1 MSALKIESKT
11 VESVAENANTNSSLR
26 ASASVAVDKNDL
38 RESLKADSNQ
48 IIPGQSAT
56 LDPHTLKQMYLLGK
70 LTQGQLAHELK
81 KYNDVV
87 ADAIIKE
94 GKHSQVQ
101 TIDYREVGRASV
113 SNPGA
118 DFKPD
123 SENKFSN
130 NSNPKDAKS
139 AKKEANQTDD
149 TSKKRELEKKEVK
162 LKNDQNLS
170 QIRRLNNF
178 NDAQIEQKNQH
189 ATREL
194 KKREEEQQSK
204 LMDLD
209 SDTSLDKLTKKAT
222 GRERLSKNLAAEI
235 KAELEKLRAGPS
247 QSSLNNSSNKK

>member
-1 MSALKIESKT
+1 MSALKIETKAI
-11 VESVAENANTNSSLR
+11 ESISENSATNGSLR
-26 ASASVAVDKNDL
+26 ASSSTIVDKNDL
-38 RESLKADSNQ
+38 RESLKADNSQ
-48 IIPGQSAT
+48 IMPRQNTT

-123 SENKFSN
+123 AENKLSN
-130 NSNPKDAKS
+130 NSNPKDPKS

-149 TSKKRELEKKEVK
+149 SSKKRELEKKEVK

-189 ATREL
+189 ATREH
-194 KKREEEQQSK
+194 KKREVEQQNRII
-204 LMDLD
+204 D
-209 SDTSLDKLTKKAT
+209 SDTETSLDKLTKKAT

-247 QSSLNNSSNKK
+247 QSNLNNSSNKK